1 TARGNLVDLVIVGS
15 DGSLYATTGNY
26 DTGAWNTYWDKIGD
40 NHLKAVTSAYYNNAT
55 YIFAINED
63 DKVYTRT
70 ADYGAGRWTDWIE
83 LPGSLPNVKAISAS
97 THGTTIDLAV
107 AGANAFYT
115 TSGHYDTGYWDP
127 QWTKIS
133 DNRLKAITSS
143 TSNNVVHVYAVN
155 EDDKVYGID
164 ADYNAGRWT
173 SWGEVPG
180 GAVGAKTITATSTS

>member
-1 TARGNLVDLVIVGS
+1 
-15 DGSLYATTGNY
+15 
-26 DTGAWNTYWDKIGD
+26 
-40 NHLKAVTSAYYNNAT
+40 
-55 YIFAINED
+55 
-63 DKVYTRT
+63 
-70 ADYGAGRWTDWIE
+70 YGAGRWTDWVD

-97 THGTTIDLAV
+97 THGTTIDLAI

-133 DNRLKAITSS
+133 DNRLKAITST
-143 TSNNVVHVYAVN
+143 TSDNVVHVYAVN

-173 SWGEVPG
+173 SWSDVPG
-180 GAVGAKTITATSTS
+180 GATGAKAITATSTS